1 MTEEIKYTKDD
12 TRLLI
17 QQFEGMVRAL
27 NFIFSEEE
35 IFKLVSMILQN
46 HIQNGAA
53 TPEYIE
59 LSKEALKMR
68 AQMGQPLNDAQRII
82 VSDFRPRTKKI

>member
-1 MTEEIKYTKDD
+1 MTEEIKYTKEDVK
-12 TRLLI
+12 LLI

-27 NFIFSEEE
+27 NFVFNEEE

-46 HIQNGAA
+46 HIQNGAPTA
-53 TPEYIE
+53 EYLE
-59 LSKEALKMR
+59 LSREALKMR
-68 AQMGQPLNDAQRII
+68 HQMGETLNPAQRII